1 MMWCVFGFVWRF
13 VFWGFDLRTRETNAQ
28 KMGKHIKGS
37 CDDALPKDA
46 YVCKKCDY
54 VLLKEDAFVSGYDSE
69 SSLGHVHCPRCGK
82 IVTHKP

>member
-1 MMWCVFGFVWRF
+1 MWCVFGFVGCF
-13 VFWGFDLRTRETNAQ
+13 VFGVLICARVKQTHKRW
-28 KMGKHIKGS
+28 GKHRKGS